1 MAPRGSHRFRVIWGN
16 PFSDATQE
24 IVVAFDVDEAL
35 VRAHER
41 RPDLP
46 RPRAVFLVGE
56 VD

>member
-35 VRAHER
+35 VRAYER

-46 RPRAVFLVGE
+46 RPRAAFLVGE
-56 VD
+56 ID